1 MGEMVENKRIT
12 YEVRSLRSLPPYLS
26 RSACIIRAILEDQ
39 ISELLLLAA
48 MPVQGLVLGEP
59 EVKWGSERSEGRR
72 EGRSNVEPRL

>member
-1 MGEMVENKRIT
+1 MVENKRIT
-12 YEVRSLRSLPPYLS
+12 GGRRAACPSLFPA
-26 RSACIIRAILEDQ
+26 ACITRAILEDQ

-59 EVKWGSERSEGRR
+59 EVKWGNERSEGRR